1 MKHAFLG
8 AFALLLSAVSCSD
21 DDDNNGSGTPAYP
34 GTPKIS
40 ARITEQVAQDAPV
53 HRHSRNL
60 PLQDGRIR
68 LFRQLHQRQTDDLQR
83 VLHDR
88 TGRRLREQQP
98 GTPSADRSLQHGLL
112 GHSQARGT
120 DSQFARDQQPGHRQG
135 SQSRRHVLRS
145 LRPYGG
151 REPTNRSGHD
161 PRSTP
166 YRRPGSDRKSSI
178 RASSASVPD

>member
-1 MKHAFLG
+1 MIFFIHSQKHRHYETCIFRGFRTSALRRILLRRRQQQRLRNARKSGNPENQRPDHGTGG
-8 AFALLLSAVSCSD
+8 A
-21 DDDNNGSGTPAYP
+21 G
-34 GTPKIS
+34 
-40 ARITEQVAQDAPV
+40 RPV

-60 PLQDGRIR
+60 PLQGGRIR

-135 SQSRRHVLRS
+135 SQSRRHVLQPET
-145 LRPYGG
+145 LR
-151 REPTNRSGHD
+151 
-161 PRSTP
+161 
-166 YRRPGSDRKSSI
+166 RRNLQTGL
-178 RASSASVPD
+178 